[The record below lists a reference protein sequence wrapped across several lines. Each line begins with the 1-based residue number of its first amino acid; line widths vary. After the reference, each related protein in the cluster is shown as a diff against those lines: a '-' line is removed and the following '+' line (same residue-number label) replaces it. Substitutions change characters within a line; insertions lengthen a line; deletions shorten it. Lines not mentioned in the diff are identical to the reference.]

1 MTYYLNFHVFLI
13 EFEDQSLSFI
23 IIFYSNLG
31 PLNAKMDFYEYLGVV
46 RDATSGCIDNFRAAI
61 QGDSL

>member
-1 MTYYLNFHVFLI
+1 MITSFLNFYHYERKNML
-13 EFEDQSLSFI
+13 
-23 IIFYSNLG
+23 YSSYLFFNLG